1 MADVLVVAEAADG
14 KLKKTTHSAVT
25 FARQAAAALGGTY
38 SILVIGDALGDAATE
53 AATLGAAKVLV
64 AQASSLKD
72 YVAERYVPTVAAA
85 AKGTANADP
94 RTPATYAVVVGTASA
109 YGKDLLPRVAARL
122 SAGFASDI
130 SELLPEGSK
139 LKYKRPM
146 YAGNAYGVCTVST
159 PVQVV
164 SVRQSAFA
172 AAEPTGST
180 SPIEQVAVVPP
191 SAAAERVEFVSFD
204 QVKSERPE
212 LAEAKVV
219 VSGGR
224 ALKERFN
231 EVLDPLA
238 DVLGAAVGASRA
250 ACDAGYAASDLQ
262 VGQTGKVVAPSLYV
276 AVGISGAIQHLAGM
290 KGSKVIVAINKDA
303 DAPIFQVADYGLVA
317 DLFATVPELVKQ
329 IQAARS

>member
-1 MADVLVVAEAADG
+1 MSNILVVAEAAEG

-38 SILVIGDALGDAATE
+38 SILVIGDAVGGAAAE

-64 AQASSLKD
+64 AEDASLKN
-72 YVAERYVPTVAAA
+72 YLAERYAPTVAAVA
-85 AKGTANADP
+85 QGFG
-94 RTPATYAVVVGTASA
+94 VVVGTASA
-109 YGKDLLPRVAARL
+109 FGKDLLPRVAARL
-122 SAGFASDI
+122 AAGYVTDI
-130 SELLPEGSK
+130 SAVLTDGGK
-139 LKYKRPM
+139 LAYKRPM
-146 YAGNAYGVCTVST
+146 YAGNAFGIGTVHT
-159 PVQVV
+159 AIQVV

-172 AAEPTGST
+172 PAEAAGSA
-180 SPIEQVAVVPP
+180 SPIEKVAVTAP
-191 SAAAERVEFVSFD
+191 SAAASRVEFVSFD
-204 QVKSERPE
+204 QVKNERPE
-212 LAEAKVV
+212 LAEARVV

-231 EVLDPLA
+231 EVLAPLA
-238 DVLGAAVGASRA
+238 DTLGAALGASRA

-290 KGSKVIVAINKDA
+290 KGSKVIVAVNKDA

-317 DLFATVPELVKQ
+317 DLFGAVPELVKQ
-329 IQAARS
+329 IQAAKA